1 MQSKNTPLKKKYVR
15 GKKKIRGETFLI
27 LFGFRYP
34 RLGHDIM
41 PDITE
46 LEPKLLWKHF
56 NEIRKIPRCSKHEE
70 KIREY
75 ILAFGEKNDLS
86 IKTDNA
92 GNIVITKQASSGY
105 HNKSCAILQGHMD
118 MVCEKN
124 SDIDHDFSQDP
135 IQIQIKEDILTAK
148 GTTLGADNGIG
159 IAAGLAILEDT
170 TLKHGPL
177 EVLFTVD
184 EETGLTGAFAL
195 KSDMLSGNFM
205 LNLDSEDFGVITVG
219 CAGGGDSQITLP
231 VSWEPPEKSMTGLK
245 IRVTGLRGGHSGVD
259 IHEQRGNAIKILARI
274 LWITTKKFSIKVSY
288 MQGGD
293 KHNAIP
299 RESMALI
306 SLPLNKKDDVIT
318 FIRKQEK
325 DIHSEIL
332 AIDPK
337 FRVEITENTDIEN
350 VLTRDSHHH
359 LLNLLHGLP
368 HGIQKMSYDIPDLV
382 ETSTNLATVSLK
394 EDSADI
400 GLSSRSSISSALQ
413 NLRDQI
419 RAVATLAGARVT
431 EETPYPGWKP
441 NLDSPLLKLSKTVFM
456 EMFSQEPKVEAI
468 HAGLECGIIGEKFPG
483 MDMISIGPTIKYPHS
498 PEEQVHMKTVEKF
511 YHYVLR
517 ILEKIP

>member
-1 MQSKNTPLKKKYVR
+1 
-15 GKKKIRGETFLI
+15 
-27 LFGFRYP
+27 
-34 RLGHDIM
+34 M
-41 PDITE
+41 PNITD

-70 KIREY
+70 KIRDY
-75 ILAFGEKNDLS
+75 VLSFGKKMDLAV
-86 IKTDNA
+86 KTDKT
-92 GNIVITKQASSGY
+92 GNIVITKPASPGY
-105 HNKSCAILQGHMD
+105 QQKPCTILQGHMD

-124 SDIDHDFSQDP
+124 SDSHHDFSRDP
-135 IQIQIKEDILTAK
+135 IKVQIKGDILTAQ

-159 IAAGLAILEDT
+159 IATSLAILEDT
-170 TLKHGPL
+170 TIKHGPL

-195 KSDMLSGNFM
+195 NPDMLTGKLM

-231 VSWEPPEKSMTGLK
+231 ISREKNHESGMTSLK
-245 IRVTGLRGGHSGVD
+245 IVVTGLRGGHSGVD

-274 LWITTKKFSIKVSY
+274 LWTATQKFSLRVSDI
-288 MQGGD
+288 QGGD

-299 RESMALI
+299 RESWARISIPANEKEDVIALI
-306 SLPLNKKDDVIT
+306 
-318 FIRKQEK
+318 REQEK
-325 DIHSEIL
+325 DISLEIHP
-332 AIDPK
+332 IDPK
-337 FRVEITENTDIEN
+337 FKVEITPDTQITD
-350 VLTRDSHHH
+350 VLTSESHIC

-394 EDSADI
+394 ENTADI
-400 GLSSRSSISSALQ
+400 SLSSRSSIASALQ
-413 NLRDQI
+413 NLRGQI
-419 RAVATLAGARVT
+419 RALATLAGAKVK
-431 EETPYPGWKP
+431 EEKPYPGWKP
-441 NLDSPLLKLSKTVFM
+441 NLDSPLLKLSKDIFKD
-456 EMFSQEPKVEAI
+456 MFSQEPKVEAI

-498 PEEQVHMKTVEKF
+498 PEEQVHIKTVEKF
-511 YHYVLR
+511 YHYALK